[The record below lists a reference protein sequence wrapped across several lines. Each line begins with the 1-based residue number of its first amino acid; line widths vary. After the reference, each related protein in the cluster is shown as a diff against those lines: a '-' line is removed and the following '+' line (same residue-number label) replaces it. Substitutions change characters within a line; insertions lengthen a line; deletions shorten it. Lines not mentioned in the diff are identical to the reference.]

1 MEPFEKRTRRC
12 NSCNTSQLIE
22 LTCQNRQLLWTDR
35 TDLSDSSET
44 ERYHESDASEAGE
57 NCTTKC
63 VFRRL
68 NICGLIGFIHALR
81 YIRVIF

>member
-1 MEPFEKRTRRC
+1 MFGVVLKREEDIVMFFNVFTSTVWEKRTNDRPA
-12 NSCNTSQLIE
+12 LIIHSKKVLE
-22 LTCQNRQLLWTDR
+22 DI
-35 TDLSDSSET
+35 
-44 ERYHESDASEAGE
+44 EAGE

-81 YIRVIF
+81 YIRAIF